1 MKRKYLLISPVG
13 DGAKVPMWNSE
24 PGARLF
30 DLALVYYG
38 KQPGQWQAD
47 ADYYA
52 AATGFKY
59 DLVAAQ
65 FGHLFA
71 EWAKTYS
78 HIAFWDDDIEADTRT
93 VNRLFAYCER
103 NDLALA
109 QPALTPTSVGV
120 WEKQLR
126 QLPGSMFHRTK
137 TVEIMCPVFR
147 ADAFAAFSR
156 HFKGL
161 KAGHGL
167 DVWHWLTV
175 AHNMGWIQDG
185 KVGVVDFAPVGH
197 YRPVGKSE
205 FYKAG
210 GAKTGAQEQQRWK
223 AEHRLSR
230 ATPNDLLLY
239 RDPMAPILGPNKK
252 PMSTPIPNHPEYTKF
267 TESERVSSRWEVLDR
282 AVAKAPQGLV
292 LEFGVHKGE
301 SIAYLKS
308 RLSERTVVGFDSF
321 EGNQEDWRDGFPQGS
336 FSVGGTIPNVPGV
349 EFVKGWFRDTV
360 KNWLEDNTEPIALVH
375 ADADTYTSTWDFLL
389 HLTPKRLA
397 DGAVI
402 VFDEYYNYPGWDQH
416 EVKAFLEWIENN
428 GLTYEYIC
436 WNDCHEQVAVQVFK
450 PKRTRRTKAE
460 MEAAANGTE
469 PTQTT
474 LV

>member
-1 MKRKYLLISPVG
+1 MKRRYLLISPVG
-13 DGAKVPMWNSE
+13 DGAKVPLWNSE

-38 KQPGQWQAD
+38 KQAGQWQAD
-47 ADYYA
+47 ADFYA
-52 AATGFKY
+52 AAPGFKY
-59 DLVAAQ
+59 DLIAAQ

-120 WEKQLR
+120 WEKELR
-126 QLPGSMFHRTK
+126 QLPNSMFHRTK

-156 HFKGL
+156 HFKGHPT
-161 KAGHGL
+161 GFGF
-167 DVWHWLTV
+167 DSVHWLTIS
-175 AHNMGWIQDG
+175 HWMGWIEDG

-197 YRPVGKSE
+197 YRPHGKGE
-205 FYKAG
+205 FYKLG
-210 GAKTGAQEQQRWK
+210 GAKTCQTEDKEWRTR
-223 AEHRLSR
+223 HRLTRCSR
-230 ATPNDLLLY
+230 NELTLY
-239 RDPMAPILGPNKK
+239 ENPMAPILGTDKK
-252 PMSTPIPNHPEYTKF
+252 PMTTPVPTHPEYEKF
-267 TESERVSSRWEVLDR
+267 TQSERVSSRWEVLDR
-282 AVAKAPQGLV
+282 AVAKAPKGLV
-292 LEFGVHKGE
+292 LEFGVEDGV
-301 SIAYLKS
+301 SVSYLKT
-308 RLSERTVVGFDSF
+308 RMPERTVVGFDSF
-321 EGNQEDWRDGFPQGS
+321 EGNQEDWREGFPAGS
-336 FSVGGTIPNVPGV
+336 FSVGGVIPNVSGV
-349 EFVKGWFRDTV
+349 HFVKGWFRDTV
-360 KNWLEDNTEPIALVH
+360 KYWLESNSEPIALVH

-402 VFDEYYNYPGWDQH
+402 VFDEFYSYPGWEQH

-436 WNDCHEQVAVQVFK
+436 WNDCHEQVAVQVWK
-450 PKRTRRTKAE
+450 PKRKAK
-460 MEAAANGTE
+460 AATQ
-469 PTQTT
+469 PTTQFEISDAENA
-474 LV
+474 